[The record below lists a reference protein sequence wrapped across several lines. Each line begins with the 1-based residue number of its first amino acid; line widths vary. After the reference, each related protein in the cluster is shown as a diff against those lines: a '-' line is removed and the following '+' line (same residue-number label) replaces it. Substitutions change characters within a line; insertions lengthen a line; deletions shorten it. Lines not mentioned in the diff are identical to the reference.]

1 MNLEHI
7 VLHDYELDAN
17 EAHMNCSTSSSSKV
31 AHFVFNA
38 FLSKSSMSLHQWMLI
53 F

>member
-1 MNLEHI
+1 
-7 VLHDYELDAN
+7 LHDHELDAC

-31 AHFVFNA
+31 VWFVFNP
-38 FLSKSSMSLHQWMLI
+38 FQSKSSMLSHQWMLI